1 MKLSYILV
9 FQNQLKVH
17 HWFTGSYAEHKALQK
32 AYESLDELF
41 DTFVEIYLGK
51 NGKNSNLVSAYELK
65 VDGWDSA
72 QNLADYYRE
81 KGNSLVT
88 YMRGVLNPE
97 GDKDLLNIVDEIE
110 GVLNQTIYLL
120 NLK

>member
-9 FQNQLKVH
+9 FQNQLKIH

-41 DTFVEIYLGK
+41 DTFVEVYLSK
-51 NGKNSNLVSAYELK
+51 NGKNTNLVSSYELK
-65 VDGWDSA
+65 VDGWNSS
-72 QNLADYYRE
+72 QNLANFY
-81 KGNSLVT
+81 KGKGSSLIT
-88 YMRGVLNPE
+88 YLKGVLNPE

-110 GVLNQTIYLL
+110 ATINQTIYLL

>member
-1 MKLSYILV
+1 MKLSYLLV
-9 FQNQLKVH
+9 FQSQLKVH
-17 HWFTGSYAEHKALQK
+17 HWFTGSYSEHKALQK
-32 AYESLDELF
+32 AYETLDELF

-51 NGKNSNLVSAYELK
+51 YGKNEHIVSSYELT

-72 QNLADYYRE
+72 QNMADYYRKKKE
-81 KGNSLVT
+81 SLVN
-88 YMRGVLNPE
+88 YLRGVLNPE

-110 GVLNQTIYLL
+110 GALNQTIYLL